1 MRYFNQSKNKISMNA
16 VLINPNGK
24 SVKDVCIYAWYEN
37 GEAWPLGGYD
47 GKEMTE
53 YAALFAAKTAAVSIS
68 LEYSGEFVVVCK
80 AGGRVLAIAGD
91 CFMGLAMRNAV
102 SRDPSLNDV
111 ARMFDM

>member
-1 MRYFNQSKNKISMNA
+1 MNA
-16 VLINPNGK
+16 ILINPKGK
-24 SVKDVCIYAWYEN
+24 SVKDVRIYAWYED
-37 GEAWPLGGYD
+37 GEAWLLCGYD

-53 YAALFAAKTAAVSIS
+53 YAALFAAEVAAVSIE
-68 LEYSGEFVVVCK
+68 LESSDDFVVVCK
-80 AGGRVLAIAGD
+80 AGGRVLAIAGN

>member
-1 MRYFNQSKNKISMNA
+1 MNA
-16 VLINPNGK
+16 ILINPKGK
-24 SVKDVCIYAWYEN
+24 SVKNVRIYAWYEN

-53 YAALFAAKTAAVSIS
+53 YAALFAAKTAAESIS
-68 LEYSGEFVVVCK
+68 IECSDDFVVVCK
-80 AGGRVLAIAGD
+80 AGGCVLAIAGE
-91 CFMGLAMRNAV
+91 CFMGRAMQNAV